1 MRQVELPLPEP
12 TPRPAARPVVVDGAK
27 KSVIE
32 TGRNRLMVTGAVF
45 ALCFLGIAGR
55 LVDIAVLDG
64 GREPR
69 IARAPAM
76 PETVERADITDR
88 NGVILATSLP
98 TVSLYADPQGILD
111 AQTAARKLV
120 RVLPDL
126 DEATVLSR
134 LNSGGR
140 FVYLRRN
147 LTPKQQYEV
156 NALGI
161 PGLGFENSERRVYP
175 HGREAA
181 HVLGLTD
188 VDNHGIAGV
197 ERRFDDRLS
206 HGEGVQLA
214 LDIRV
219 QSMVREQLAE
229 SVAEF
234 NAIGGAAVVLD
245 ARRGE
250 TVALVSLPDFD
261 PNDRESMTTDT
272 AFNRVTKGV
281 YEMGS
286 TFKLFTAAMALDSG
300 TVTLSSGY
308 DASKPIHVARFTI
321 HDDHAQNRWLTVP
334 EILVHS
340 SNIGAAKMALDVG
353 TETQRAYLGR
363 LGLLQEAN
371 LELPEVGAPLYPHRW
386 REINTMTVSYGHGI
400 AVSPL
405 QVASAVATLVN
416 GGIRHDATLLY
427 RTGAG
432 EGERVLSA
440 KTSKSMRGLMELVV
454 EEGTGK
460 KARVPGYRIG
470 GKTGTAEKQVGGR
483 YKRHALISS
492 FVGAFPID
500 DPRYVVLVVL
510 DEPKGNKRT
519 FNFAAGGWV
528 AAPAVGRI
536 VRNLAGMEG
545 IAPMRAPENAVV
557 EAPPADDLLVTV
569 RAAIADAR
577 GPKRVAN

>member
-12 TPRPAARPVVVDGAK
+12 TPRPVAQPVVVEGAK

-45 ALCFLGIAGR
+45 ALCFMAIAGR

-64 GREPR
+64 GHEPR

-111 AQTAARKLV
+111 AEAAARKLI

-126 DEATVLSR
+126 DEQVVLSR
-134 LNSGGR
+134 LTSGGR

-197 ERRFDDRLS
+197 ERRFDETLG
-206 HGEGVQLA
+206 HGKGVQLA

-219 QSMVREQLAE
+219 QSMVREQLGEA
-229 SVAEF
+229 VAEF
-234 NAIGGAAVVLD
+234 DAIGGAAVVLD

-300 TVTLSSGY
+300 AATLSSGY

-321 HDDHAQNRWLTVP
+321 SDFHGENRWLSVP

-340 SNIGAAKMALDVG
+340 SNIGAAKMCARRRNRTTARLSRPPRSVAGSGPRTARGRRAAL
-353 TETQRAYLGR
+353 
-363 LGLLQEAN
+363 
-371 LELPEVGAPLYPHRW
+371 
-386 REINTMTVSYGHGI
+386 S
-400 AVSPL
+400 
-405 QVASAVATLVN
+405 ASLA
-416 GGIRHDATLLY
+416 RDQHHD
-427 RTGAG
+427 
-432 EGERVLSA
+432 RVL
-440 KTSKSMRGLMELVV
+440 R
-454 EEGTGK
+454 
-460 KARVPGYRIG
+460 P
-470 GKTGTAEKQVGGR
+470 
-483 YKRHALISS
+483 RHCGQP
-492 FVGAFPID
+492 V
-500 DPRYVVLVVL
+500 
-510 DEPKGNKRT
+510 
-519 FNFAAGGWV
+519 AGGLGGGD
-528 AAPAVGRI
+528 PGQR
-536 VRNLAGMEG
+536 RH
-545 IAPMRAPENAVV
+545 
-557 EAPPADDLLVTV
+557 PP
-569 RAAIADAR
+569 
-577 GPKRVAN
+577 